1 MRVQRVKNV
10 AVAIYKPLLKCGTT
24 LDVAQMWC
32 LNVTLLEGP
41 STIVATV

>member
-10 AVAIYKPLLKCGTT
+10 AVAIYKCGTT